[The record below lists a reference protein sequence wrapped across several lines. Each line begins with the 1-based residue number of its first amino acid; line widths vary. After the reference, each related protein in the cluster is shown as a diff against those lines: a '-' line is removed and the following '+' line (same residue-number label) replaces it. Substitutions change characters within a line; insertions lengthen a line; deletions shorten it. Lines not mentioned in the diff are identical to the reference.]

1 MSCNNIIVV
10 VLIFEETILVVLFP
24 FFLFRL
30 QNGFENSLCPFIY
43 HIKKVAQF
51 MYTLSVTIST
61 NMDNNKHIPNIEFY
75 IPR

>member
-10 VLIFEETILVVLFP
+10 VLIFEETISVVLFP

-51 MYTLSVTIST
+51 MYTLLVTIST
-61 NMDNNKHIPNIEFY
+61 Y
-75 IPR
+75 GQ